1 MGCSASAWEKKSPP
15 QKKSFIFLQ
24 HVMADLKIAVI
35 FESEF
40 KKRKF
45 LCKPTS
51 SDSLLTSS
59 VMGVIYFPEHRFK
72 LVNRLK
78 SRQGAFKI
86 CRDKRDDVK
95 VALV

>member
-1 MGCSASAWEKKSPP
+1 MIVACEC
-15 QKKSFIFLQ
+15 
-24 HVMADLKIAVI
+24 DL
-35 FESEF
+35 SE
-40 KKRKF
+40 RKF
-45 LCKPTS
+45 LTS

-86 CRDKRDDVK
+86 CGGTREDVK